1 MKKLT
6 FSIQINAPKELVW
19 NVLWNDQSYRAW
31 TSVFHPGSYAQSD
44 WKEGSKILFLGG
56 DGSNGMISKIAR
68 LIPNEFMSFQHLG
81 ELKNGV
87 EDFDSPAAKG
97 WAGAFENYTLHEKN
111 SGTELNVELD
121 ADNSFADYF
130 AQTFPKALDKVKEL
144 AEVVEG

>member
-6 FSIQINAPKELVW
+6 FSIQIDAPKEQVW
-19 NVLWNDQSYRAW
+19 NVLWNDESYRAW
-31 TSVFHPGSYAQSD
+31 TSVFHPGSYAKSD

-56 DGSNGMISKIAR
+56 DGNDGMISTIAR

-87 EDFDSPAAKG
+87 EDYDSPSAKG
-97 WAGAFENYTLHEKN
+97 WAGAMENYTLQEKN
-111 SGTELNVELD
+111 GGTELSVELD

-130 AQTFPKALDKVKEL
+130 TQAFPKALDKVKEL
-144 AEVVEG
+144 AEKG